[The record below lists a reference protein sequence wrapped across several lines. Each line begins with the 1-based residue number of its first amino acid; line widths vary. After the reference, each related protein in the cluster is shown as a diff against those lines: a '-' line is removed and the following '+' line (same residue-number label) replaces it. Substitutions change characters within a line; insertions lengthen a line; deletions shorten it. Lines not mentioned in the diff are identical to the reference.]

1 MKPVSVE
8 RDALERELLIAAVA
22 ARKLSNA
29 LEIASRELRIRRECG
44 SVSPMRAHERGLTL
58 LKDVLAEGPDPL
70 GLRKG
75 ESS

>member
-1 MKPVSVE
+1 MRRVPIE

-29 LEIASRELRIRRECG
+29 LEIASRELRIRRECD
-44 SVSPMRAHERGLTL
+44 SVSIVKPHERGLTL

-70 GLRKG
+70 GLRK
-75 ESS
+75 EKS